1 MIPENKD
8 INNKLKDKQEPTN
21 NQPPQNHP
29 IIQPPEFLKPNIRIT
44 VSTEIDAVNPIKRIN
59 SITEVISYE
68 WNSKDNY
75 NHNYRF
81 NYRSYN
87 SIGLYKL
94 LASAIR
100 VLSLA

>member
-68 WNSKDNY
+68 
-75 NHNYRF
+75 
-81 NYRSYN
+81 
-87 SIGLYKL
+87 
-94 LASAIR
+94 
-100 VLSLA
+100 